1 MDPSN
6 DGTVL
11 YEKDEVVET
20 ITTGANGYAT
30 SSKLPLGEYRIEEI
44 KVQNGMV
51 LNTEI
56 QKVKLEYED
65 QTVEV
70 VSEEIN
76 FKNDRQK
83 VNIELT
89 KKDDEGTLLSG
100 AVYGLYTK
108 TDLML
113 DDEVLLAA
121 DTLIE
126 TAVTDTNGK
135 LSFKADLPISSDDK
149 VHFYV
154 KEIEQPAGYVLS
166 DSVFDVDTKYKEQT
180 ISIVTDC

>member
-1 MDPSN
+1 MEDISVKGQITVYKEGEVFTGIHQNDDGSYSFDYESKGQSDTEFQIIADADIMDPSN

-11 YEKDEVVET
+11 YEKDEIVET
-20 ITTGANGYAT
+20 ITTGTDGYAT
-30 SSKLPLGEYRIEEI
+30 SSKLPLGDYRVEEI

-70 VSEEIN
+70 VSEEIS

-89 KKDDEGTLLSG
+89 KKDD
-100 AVYGLYTK
+100 
-108 TDLML
+108 
-113 DDEVLLAA
+113 
-121 DTLIE
+121 
-126 TAVTDTNGK
+126 
-135 LSFKADLPISSDDK
+135 
-149 VHFYV
+149 
-154 KEIEQPAGYVLS
+154 
-166 DSVFDVDTKYKEQT
+166 
-180 ISIVTDC
+180 